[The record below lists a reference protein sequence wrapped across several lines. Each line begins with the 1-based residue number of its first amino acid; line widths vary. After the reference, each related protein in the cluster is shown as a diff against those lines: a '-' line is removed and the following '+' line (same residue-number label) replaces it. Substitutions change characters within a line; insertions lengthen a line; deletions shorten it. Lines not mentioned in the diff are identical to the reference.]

1 MQQKTVF
8 ADPDKEIAFQNI
20 CLQVVC
26 NCCAECRK
34 SLCDKGFGILGKDE
48 VASSNLAI
56 SSIKNTPAKFV
67 AGVFFMARCGGS
79 AWRAA
84 CGAGGGWRPHPRG
97 LHSSASY
104 CASATGSSHSLR
116 VLTPGTSTARWL
128 NQLSFAAPCQCL
140 TPAGMLTASPGVSSR
155 AGSPH
160 A

>member
-56 SSIKNTPAKFV
+56 SSMKWACCKTPQQKKT
-67 AGVFFMARCGGS
+67 R
-79 AWRAA
+79 
-84 CGAGGGWRPHPRG
+84 
-97 LHSSASY
+97 
-104 CASATGSSHSLR
+104 
-116 VLTPGTSTARWL
+116 
-128 NQLSFAAPCQCL
+128 
-140 TPAGMLTASPGVSSR
+140 
-155 AGSPH
+155 
-160 A
+160 

>member
-56 SSIKNTPAKFV
+56 SSTAL
-67 AGVFFMARCGGS
+67 AEMQ
-79 AWRAA
+79 
-84 CGAGGGWRPHPRG
+84 
-97 LHSSASY
+97 
-104 CASATGSSHSLR
+104 
-116 VLTPGTSTARWL
+116 VLFLVLWTE
-128 NQLSFAAPCQCL
+128 
-140 TPAGMLTASPGVSSR
+140 
-155 AGSPH
+155 
-160 A
+160 

>member
-56 SSIKNTPAKFV
+56 SSMKSP
-67 AGVFFMARCGGS
+67 
-79 AWRAA
+79 
-84 CGAGGGWRPHPRG
+84 
-97 LHSSASY
+97 
-104 CASATGSSHSLR
+104 LR
-116 VLTPGTSTARWL
+116 
-128 NQLSFAAPCQCL
+128 
-140 TPAGMLTASPGVSSR
+140 TASQR
-155 AGSPH
+155 
-160 A
+160 